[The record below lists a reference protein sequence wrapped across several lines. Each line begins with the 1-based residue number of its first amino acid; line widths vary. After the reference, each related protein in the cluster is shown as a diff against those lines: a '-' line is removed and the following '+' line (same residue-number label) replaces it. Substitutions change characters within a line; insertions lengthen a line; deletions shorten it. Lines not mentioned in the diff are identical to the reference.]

1 VDRFRREHEGERNR
15 YPETEKE
22 RVDRELLELLQE
34 FRVAVTGVQVLFGFL
49 LTVPFAPGFT
59 RVGQSGRNLFNVA
72 LFGAAIA
79 SICFIAPVAQHRIL
93 FRYGHK
99 AVLIKRANQF
109 GIWGAVAL
117 AISMT
122 SATALVMHTLVS
134 SWIAVAVGAV
144 VAILCAWAWF
154 GQALLSRRRESAE
167 RRRNGMPR

>member
-1 VDRFRREHEGERNR
+1 VDRFRREHVGDRGPYR
-15 YPETEKE
+15 ETEKE

-49 LTVPFAPGFT
+49 LTVPFAPGFA
-59 RVGQSGRNLFNVA
+59 RVGQGGRNLFNVA
-72 LFGAAIA
+72 LFGAAVA
-79 SICFIAPVAQHRIL
+79 SICFIAPVTQHRIL

-99 AVLIKRANQF
+99 TVLIERANKF

-134 SWIAVAVGAV
+134 SSSAAVSAVA
-144 VAILCAWAWF
+144 VAILCTWMWF
-154 GQALLSRRRESAE
+154 GQALLSRHKEQLE
-167 RRRNGMPR
+167 RRRKA